1 MTEKRFRNKHMHIP
15 FLRRL
20 PAYFL
25 AALLSL
31 AVLQHS
37 AAAQESGPLM
47 MKQELGYTLG
57 GGVIGTGLGVLVW
70 FMDPLNPS
78 VTLRGNVRD
87 GFVVGSTLGALF
99 GFYLLQNAAIFPNQA
114 APTNI
119 DQLLGRE
126 EDAVWPATEPRSPT
140 AQGFQINVPV
150 WQFRF

>member
-1 MTEKRFRNKHMHIP
+1 MTEKRIRNKHMHIP

-20 PAYFL
+20 SLFFIATV
-25 AALLSL
+25 LSL
-31 AVLQHS
+31 SVFQAS
-37 AAAQESGPLM
+37 ASAQETGPLM

-57 GGVIGTGLGVLVW
+57 GGVAGVGMGVLVW
-70 FMDPLNPS
+70 FTDPLNPS
-78 VTLRGNVRD
+78 VTLRGNIKD

-99 GFYLLQNAAIFPNQA
+99 GFYLLQNAAIFPNEA

-126 EDAVWPATEPRSPT
+126 EDVGWPATQARSAT
-140 AQGFQINVPV
+140 AQGLRLNIPV